1 MNQQRMNQESK
12 KAGSKREPRAASSSS
27 ISPSPPSD
35 GGEGWGEE
43 ERFYWFPLSSVLSPL
58 VPRGERMENL
68 MQPWPQQART
78 RRRFEIIPCDPT
90 FATAATGASPTVALR
105 ARRAAVS
112 ADQPQQARTRRRF
125 EIIPCDLTFPSA
137 ATGASPTVAL
147 RRPASEWRSMGA
159 GRSHWDRCR
168 RVRSSGNN

>member
-43 ERFYWFPLSSVLSPL
+43 ELFYWFPLSSVLSPL

-68 MQPWPQQART
+68 MQPWPQHART
-78 RRRFEIIPCDPT
+78 QRRFEIIPYDPT
-90 FATAATGASPTVALR
+90 FATAATGASPTVAL
-105 ARRAAVS
+105 
-112 ADQPQQARTRRRF
+112 
-125 EIIPCDLTFPSA
+125 L
-137 ATGASPTVAL
+137 
-147 RRPASEWRSMGA
+147 RPASEWRAMGA
-159 GRSHWDRCR
+159 DRSHWDRCR